1 MLKPSEPSKL
11 MLLKNFSLAASN
23 PNFDIDAF
31 DHAVSVFKAY
41 LGKRVKFLGEEV
53 ALCYDPITSEVF
65 IADDAGNVAKMG
77 LGELQRWARCQT
89 CGAEGFVDGE
99 TPEFVN
105 ASLCKECQAHSCV

>member
-1 MLKPSEPSKL
+1 MPRPSEPSKL
-11 MLLKNFSLAASN
+11 MLLKNFSHAASN

-65 IADDAGNVAKMG
+65 IADDKGNVAKMG
-77 LGELQRWARCQT
+77 LGELKRWARCQF
-89 CGAEGFVDGE
+89 CGIEGFVDGE

-105 ASLCKECQAHSCV
+105 ASVCKECQTHSRI

>member
-1 MLKPSEPSKL
+1 MLKPNEPSKL
-11 MLLKNFSLAASN
+11 MLLKNFSHVATDS
-23 PNFDIDAF
+23 NFDIDAF

-77 LGELQRWARCQT
+77 LGELQRGARCQT

-99 TPEFVN
+99 EPAFAN
-105 ASLCKECQAHSCV
+105 AVMCVKCSGKSS